1 MFFRYMQAYRE
12 GATGLDVLQKVKQ
25 LKKSHRV
32 PMLLEQQPR
41 EAYSRN
47 RGRILAGVLS
57 GREREDEGGDEGE
70 EEVERSSESEIV
82 FDQKDFAGLTS
93 QYLNRCPKGK
103 AWALAKIGKRMR
115 KKVGPMMTVTGMD
128 YMVWPLFFD
137 EIVEEQRKLE
147 DDRERE
153 MRERFEFGFAG
164 EMAGVSFRNTR
175 EKVEIGQNETQEEE

>member
-1 MFFRYMQAYRE
+1 M
-12 GATGLDVLQKVKQ
+12 DVLQKVKQ

-47 RGRILAGVLS
+47 RGRILAGILS
-57 GREREDEGGDEGE
+57 GREREDESGEEGE
-70 EEVERSSESEIV
+70 GVQRSSESEIV

-115 KKVGPMMTVTGMD
+115 KKVGPMMTVTGLD
-128 YMVWPLFFD
+128 HFSL
-137 EIVEEQRKLE
+137 
-147 DDRERE
+147 
-153 MRERFEFGFAG
+153 MR
-164 EMAGVSFRNTR
+164 
-175 EKVEIGQNETQEEE
+175 

>member
-1 MFFRYMQAYRE
+1 MQAYRE

-41 EAYSRN
+41 EAYNRN
-47 RGRILAGVLS
+47 RGRILAGILA
-57 GREREDEGGDEGE
+57 GREREDGSGEEGE
-70 EEVERSSESEIV
+70 GEQRSSESEIV

-93 QYLNRCPKGK
+93 QYLNRCLKGK

-128 YMVWPLFFD
+128 YMVGPLFFD

-175 EKVEIGQNETQEEE
+175 EKVEIGQNVSQEE

>member
-175 EKVEIGQNETQEEE
+175 EEVEIGQNET